1 MHSAM
6 PPIPRLSL
14 VLPAYEE
21 ERAIGRTLIAAR
33 AHLDRGG
40 DDYEILVV
48 AGGGDR
54 TREEALAAGD
64 GDPRVIVLGD
74 EVRRGGKGRAVRIG
88 VGRARGACIGFADA
102 DGKVP
107 FEEMDRLLPWLERG
121 FDLAV
126 GSRALPESRI
136 ERPALAWRRAGS
148 RLFTAVRGA
157 LVPLPGITD
166 TQCGFKFFRGDA
178 ARDLFA
184 RQRVDGYMF
193 DVEVL
198 ALALRRG
205 LRVKEVG
212 IRWADDADSR
222 LDLAASARNLLDLVR
237 IASQST

>member
-1 MHSAM
+1 M
-6 PPIPRLSL
+6 
-14 VLPAYEE
+14 
-21 ERAIGRTLIAAR
+21 
-33 AHLDRGG
+33 
-40 DDYEILVV
+40 V

-54 TREEALAAGD
+54 TREEALAASD

-74 EVRRGGKGRAVRIG
+74 EVRRGGKGRAVRDG
-88 VGRARGACIGFADA
+88 VARARGAGIGFADA

-107 FEEMDRLLPWLERG
+107 FEEMDRCCPGSTGIRPR
-121 FDLAV
+121 DRLARACR
-126 GSRALPESRI
+126 SRASSGRRLR
-136 ERPALAWRRAGS
+136 ARRAGS